1 MTLLQ
6 KVYEA
11 IDDKLGEDIVVLDM
25 QNVSI
30 VSDYTVITHADT
42 TRQTQAIARNVAE
55 LAAKEK
61 ITIGQ
66 MEGFQEGRWIL
77 IDMQSIVVHVF
88 QTDER
93 DHYNLEKLWRDAPLV
108 TVGQE
113 E

>member
-6 KVYEA
+6 KVYDA
-11 IDDKLGEDIVVLDM
+11 IDDKFGEDIVVLDM
-25 QNVSI
+25 RNISI
-30 VSDYTVITHADT
+30 VNDYTIITHADT
-42 TRQTQAIARNVAE
+42 TRKTQAIARNVAE
-55 LAAKEK
+55 LAAKEQ
-61 ITIGQ
+61 ISIGQ

-108 TVGQE
+108 TVEQA
-113 E
+113 